1 MIIWRNYL
9 DSKSKC
15 DVCRTP
21 IRNEEEGCDWCYVHE
36 PLDKFPYWRV
46 KHYDMKTYGKD
57 INIVP

>member
-1 MIIWRNYL
+1 M
-9 DSKSKC
+9 DCK
-15 DVCRTP
+15 VCKTP